1 MIKLPGTSIEIEEGR
16 LIYGFSNLSPLFT
29 VTGGLTLSQICEIAG
44 TELTTV
50 QNWIKRGWVAHP
62 ENKRYKENHLA
73 RIIILNTLRNC
84 LQLEQIA
91 VILRYINGSAD
102 DRNDDIIPD
111 STLYSYLCIIVDKVL
126 TMNITDE
133 EGIMQCVEGSLTEF
147 AETFE
152 GAKEKLVCA
161 LTVMTLAYIA
171 SEIKMK
177 AEKIFYSE
185 IDK

>member
-1 MIKLPGTSIEIEEGR
+1 MIRLPGTALKIEEGR
-16 LIYGFSNLSPLFT
+16 LIYGFANLSSLFS

-73 RIIILNTLRNC
+73 RIIILNMLRNC

-91 VILRYINGSAD
+91 AILRYINGSAD

-111 STLYSYLCIIVDKVL
+111 STLYSHLCIIVDKVL
-126 TMNITDE
+126 SLNLTDE
-133 EGIMQCVEGSLTEF
+133 NSIRQCVSDALTQYTEPY
-147 AETFE
+147 E
-152 GAKEKLVCA
+152 GAKEKLISA
-161 LTVMTLAYIA
+161 LTVMALAYIA
-171 SEIKMK
+171 SEIKMS
-177 AEKIFYSE
+177 AEKIFKDCIE
-185 IDK
+185 